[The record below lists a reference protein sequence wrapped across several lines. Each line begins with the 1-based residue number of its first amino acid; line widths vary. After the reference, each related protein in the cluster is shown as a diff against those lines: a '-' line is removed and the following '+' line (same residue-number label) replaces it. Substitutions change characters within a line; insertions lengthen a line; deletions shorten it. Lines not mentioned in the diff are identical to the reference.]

1 MTDPRPP
8 RRLPRGGPAAVRYG
22 GAVGALLLVAASWL
36 AGALPHVPPL
46 PVTAQF
52 WRDPIRPAGL
62 AAWLLG
68 VGLLGWAW
76 WRGRRL
82 APTPGW
88 TYRTVALWLAPLLA
102 AAPLGS
108 RDLYSYACQGQ
119 VFAAGLDPYAAG
131 PAALPCTWLAAVAP
145 VWRDTP
151 APYGPLFLAASGAA
165 ASSGALWAAV
175 LLLRL
180 LAVAGV
186 LLTAWALPQ
195 LAADRGQAA
204 RACWLVLACPLV
216 AVHLVAGGHNDA
228 LMAGLLLGGVAL
240 AVRARRSGALAA
252 GGAAL
257 GAAVAVKGSAAVALP
272 FVLLGLAAARAA
284 PAAPPRGPG
293 PPDAAPPAGPGPDA
307 ALPAGSGPDAALPAG
322 PGPDA
327 GRGKPTRAARTRHC
341 RWWRAGV
348 VAVTASAVALVAG
361 PATGLDLGWLSALRH
376 TGDTTQWSAPA
387 TAAGMT
393 LNHLGALVGARYD
406 AVPATRLLGL
416 AVLAGML
423 SVLAWRTWRGRL
435 PVPRAAG
442 YALGATVLCA
452 PVFYPWYAAWPL
464 ALLAASGG
472 RGGRYWAA
480 GAAAATLLT
489 LPDGTGV
496 PALTKF
502 LAPVVT
508 VVLAAAAV
516 RAARGTKP
524 PRPPAASRP
533 PAGSAYVR

>member
-1 MTDPRPP
+1 MADLPP
-8 RRLPRGGPAAVRYG
+8 RRLARGGPAAVRYG

-36 AGALPHVPPL
+36 AGALPQAPPL
-46 PVTAQF
+46 PVTASF
-52 WRDPIRPAGL
+52 WQDPARPAGL

-68 VGLLGWAW
+68 VALLAWAW
-76 WRGRRL
+76 WRGRHL
-82 APTPGW
+82 APGPGW

-119 VFAAGLDPYAAG
+119 LFAAGLDPYAVG
-131 PAALPCTWLAAVAP
+131 PAALPCTWLSAVAP
-145 VWRDTP
+145 LWRDTA
-151 APYGPLFLAASGAA
+151 APYGPVFVAAAGAA
-165 ASSGALWAAV
+165 ASSGTLWVTV

-186 LLTAWALPQ
+186 LLTAWALPR
-195 LAADRGQAA
+195 LVADRATAA
-204 RACWLVLACPLV
+204 RAGWLVLACPLV

-228 LMAGLLLGGVAL
+228 LMAGLLLAGVAL
-240 AVRARRSGALAA
+240 VVRAVRAGGLAA

-257 GAAVAVKGSAAVALP
+257 GAAVAVKASAAVAVP
-272 FVLLGLAAARAA
+272 FVLLALAATRTAPPGPAGGGAA
-284 PAAPPRGPG
+284 GTPPASATAAPPPRTT
-293 PPDAAPPAGPGPDA
+293 AAGPG
-307 ALPAGSGPDAALPAG
+307 
-322 PGPDA
+322 
-327 GRGKPTRAARTRHC
+327 AR

-348 VAVTASAVALVAG
+348 VATAAAAVALGAG
-361 PATGLDLGWLSALRH
+361 PATGLHQGWLGALRH

-387 TAAGMT
+387 TAVGMT

-406 AVPATRLLGL
+406 AVPATRLLGV
-416 AVLAGML
+416 AVLAGL
-423 SVLAWRTWRGRL
+423 LAALAWRTWRGRL
-435 PVPRAAG
+435 PAPEAAG
-442 YALGATVLCA
+442 AALAATVLCA

-464 ALLAASGG
+464 ALLAAGDR

-502 LAPVVT
+502 LAPLVT
-508 VVLAAAAV
+508 AALAVAAV
-516 RAARGTKP
+516 RALRWKTPVSDGRITP
-524 PRPPAASRP
+524 PRPAV
-533 PAGSAYVR
+533 VRRVMWWSGERSGKS